1 MLHATSTKNLSYLE
15 HHRELLARLAAGGD
29 LHHDRLAVPCE
40 EGRDEDEEDVVEEED
55 AEQDGADHEGGHAQ
69 HVQHVDAE
77 QDAEEVL

>member
-1 MLHATSTKNLSYLE
+1 MHATRKETFSYLE
-15 HHRELLARLAAGGD
+15 HHGELLARLAAGGD
-29 LHHDRLAVPCE
+29 LHHDRLAVPRE

-77 QDAEEVL
+77 QDAQEVL